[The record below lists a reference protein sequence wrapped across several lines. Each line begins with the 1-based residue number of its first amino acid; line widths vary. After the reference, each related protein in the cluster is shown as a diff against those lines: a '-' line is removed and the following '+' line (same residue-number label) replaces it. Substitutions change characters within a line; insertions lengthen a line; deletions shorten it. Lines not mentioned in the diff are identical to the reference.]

1 MATPQGQQPA
11 ADATARLQ
19 QAITVSVEAGNAGL
33 KDFMT
38 TQIQALQIQIGELQV
53 QVRTLTKAFEEGGAA
68 KTKGR
73 TKKAAEP
80 GAAAPVTPG
89 ADTAAAPADAAAPA
103 PAAAAA
109 AAPDAGE
116 KKFPPNAYNWFM
128 KKFKEDAAFR
138 AKYLTPA
145 ALDLMKNDELIQ
157 KRKTDAEKIAP
168 QSKFLWSHYRANDP
182 ATHKELNAQFEAERD
197 ANKAGKP
204 VQQTKEA
211 ATPEPQRK

>member
-1 MATPQGQQPA
+1 MSGQQGQQPA

-68 KTKGR
+68 KPKGR

-80 GAAAPVTPG
+80 TPGAVVTPG
-89 ADTAAAPADAAAPA
+89 ADAAAATADAAAPA
-103 PAAAAA
+103 TTAAAAP
-109 AAPDAGE
+109 PDAGE

-138 AKYLTPA
+138 ARYLTPA

-157 KRKTDAEKIAP
+157 KRKTDSEKIAP
-168 QSKFLWSHYRANDP
+168 QSKFLWTHYRANDP

-211 ATPEPQRK
+211 ATPETQRK